1 MNIIVFLSISRDIM
15 ITDNQ
20 KEFLSHFIFDRN
32 DDSEYDRYFGITVYD
47 VNDRDAT
54 LAAVLF
60 DKVAL

>member
-1 MNIIVFLSISRDIM
+1 M